1 MTAKTIL
8 LTGASGVLGP
18 VVAEHLRAHGYTVR
32 TLSRRPL
39 PSMPLHVVSDITDRA
54 GVARAVEG
62 VEAVVHLAAKLHI
75 ENPDVSLAGEYERV
89 NVEGTRVITE
99 AARAAGVKRLVY
111 ISTVKVYGKQQA
123 TPVDETETPAPKTIY
138 AKSKHYGEQVV
149 QGTGL
154 EHVIL
159 RLSAVYG
166 RQVRGSWAK
175 LIGAI
180 RRGLFLPIGDGS
192 NLRTLTYEADVAAAI
207 QMALES
213 APMAG
218 GVYNVAGFEAV
229 TMDAILRSIYGA
241 FGRSLPPIH
250 IPKGLATAGVGA
262 AERAFA
268 LVGRRSLLPVETFQQ
283 LVESEVYSGARLRTL
298 GFAPKLSF
306 DETWRAAISRTAIGS
321 ERGNTG

>member
-1 MTAKTIL
+1 MTEKTIL

-18 VVAEHLRAHGYTVR
+18 VVAQHLRAHGYTVR

-39 PSMPLHVVSDITDRA
+39 PSTPMHVACEITDMS

-75 ENPDVSLAGEYERV
+75 ENPDTSLVGEYERV
-89 NVEGTRVITE
+89 NVEGTRVVVE
-99 AARAAGVKRLVY
+99 AAKAAGVKRLVY

-149 QGTGL
+149 AIQGAEL

-166 RQVRGSWAK
+166 QQVRGSWAN
-175 LIGAI
+175 LISAI
-180 RRGLFLPIGDGS
+180 RRGLFLLIGDGK

-213 APMAG
+213 VPMAG

-229 TMDAILRSIYGA
+229 TMETVLRSIYGA
-241 FGRSLPPIH
+241 LGRSVPPIH
-250 IPKGLATAGVGA
+250 IPKGLAMAGVSA
-262 AERAFA
+262 AEQAFA
-268 LVGRRSLLPVETFQQ
+268 LAGRRSILPVETFQQ
-283 LVESEVYSGARLRTL
+283 LVESEVYSGARLRAL
-298 GFAPKLSF
+298 GFAPKLPF
-306 DETWRAAISRTAIGS
+306 DETWRQAIGS
-321 ERGNTG
+321 ENN

>member
-18 VVAEHLRAHGYTVR
+18 VVAEHLRAQGYTVR

-54 GVARAVEG
+54 SVAWSVEG

-89 NVEGTRVITE
+89 NVEGTRVVTE

-123 TPVDETETPAPKTIY
+123 TPIDEAETPVPKTIY
-138 AKSKHYGEQVV
+138 SKSKHYGEQVV
-149 QGTGL
+149 AIQGMGL

-175 LIGAI
+175 LVGAI

-229 TMDAILRSIYGA
+229 TMDAILHSIYGA
-241 FGRSLPPIH
+241 FGRPRPRIH
-250 IPKGLATAGVGA
+250 IPKGLATAGVSA
-262 AERAFA
+262 ADRAFTLA
-268 LVGRRSLLPVETFQQ
+268 GRRSLLPVETFQQ
-283 LVESEVYSGARLRTL
+283 LVESEVYSGARLRAL
-298 GFAPKLSF
+298 GFAPRLPF
-306 DETWRAAISRTAIGS
+306 EETWRQAIGS
-321 ERGNTG
+321 ERRNTE